1 VKQFGVLVAAALAAS
16 LLSACGG
23 AGSGQNVPG
32 ISPQAAAQRPAQG
45 RSTNAAKVVKV
56 SISKQM
62 RGRFAAR
69 KDNVRML
76 FYSRKYLKSHPSFKW
91 GPNAVQAAGTSSN
104 LYSNGG
110 PVQTS
115 PKIDV
120 VYWGWQS
127 IPDAN
132 ADPDDVYD
140 YLNGFFNS
148 IGGGSW
154 INIDTQYYGSNGY
167 VSNTNPQLG
176 SVVYDSS
183 TPPNPYSDADV
194 QQEAQAVASYLGDAS
209 VNVNYVVVTP
219 SGYSTSGFGSQ
230 WCAYH
235 SSTGSVSYTDLPYI
249 PDVGASCGQGSVN
262 NPGTN
267 DGVSIVGGHE
277 EAETQTD
284 PQPSS
289 GWIDSS
295 GQEIGDK
302 CAWQNLQDNG
312 NAGGYAT
319 QPLWDNAIGGCAQS
333 GP

>member
-1 VKQFGVLVAAALAAS
+1 VKQIRVLIATALAAS

-23 AGSGQNVPG
+23 GAGRTVP
-32 ISPQAAAQRPAQG
+32 SVSQQYAAQRQTQG
-45 RSTNAAKVVKV
+45 RSARAVNAMKV
-56 SISKQM
+56 SISNAA
-62 RGRFAAR
+62 RARFAAR
-69 KDNVRML
+69 KDNTRML
-76 FYSRKYLKSHPSFKW
+76 FYSRKYLKSHPSLKW
-91 GPNAVQAAGTSSN
+91 GPNAVQAAGSSSN

-115 PKIDV
+115 PAIDI

-127 IPDAN
+127 IPDSN

-140 YLNGFFNS
+140 YLNGFYNA

-154 INIDTQYYGSNGY
+154 INIDTQYYGNNGY
-167 VSNTNPQLG
+167 VSNTNPQLRN
-176 SVVYDSS
+176 VVYDTS
-183 TPPNPYSDADV
+183 TPPNPYSDSDV
-194 QQEAQAVASYLGDAS
+194 QQEAQAVANYLGDAS

-219 SGYSTSGFGSQ
+219 SGYSTSGFGTQ

-249 PDVGASCGQGSVN
+249 PDVGTSCGQGSVN
-262 NPGTN
+262 YPGTN

-295 GQEIGDK
+295 GEEIGDK
-302 CAWQNLQDNG
+302 CAWQNLQNNG
-312 NAGGYAT
+312 NAGGYPT